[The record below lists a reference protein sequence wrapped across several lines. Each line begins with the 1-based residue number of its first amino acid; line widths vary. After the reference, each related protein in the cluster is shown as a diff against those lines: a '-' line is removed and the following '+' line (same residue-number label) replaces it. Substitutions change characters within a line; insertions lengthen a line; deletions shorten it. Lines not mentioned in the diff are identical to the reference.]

1 VQEEDDALTRAPWLG
16 VLAQYRWL
24 LGIGT
29 GAGLA
34 VAVGIVLIFLPH
46 QADHRP
52 RALAVNCGIV
62 TCTATLP
69 VSPSP
74 RPSATPPGRSPRM
87 SATPPGPSPRMSAT
101 AVMAPSPMPPAPRQ
115 APLVTVAYSVVQ
127 RWDGGFQ
134 GQFTIVNHAS
144 TALTGWQ
151 IRAAFPGDLVDS
163 AWGAGWQISGGGT
176 LVLDAPSYQPTVPPG
191 ASQSA
196 NFTARGNTTSPVSC
210 SIDGLT
216 CGNG

>member
-1 VQEEDDALTRAPWLG
+1 MTRAPWLG
-16 VLAQYRWL
+16 VLAQHRWFW
-24 LGIGT
+24 GIGT

-34 VAVGIVLIFLPH
+34 AAAGVVLIFLPH
-46 QADHRP
+46 HGGHRP
-52 RALAVNCGIV
+52 RAVAVNCGIV

-74 RPSATPPGRSPRM
+74 RPSVSPSPRP
-87 SATPPGPSPRMSAT
+87 SATPPSPSPRMSAT
-101 AVMAPSPMPPAPRQ
+101 AIMARSPTPAAPRR
-115 APLVTVAYSVVQ
+115 APPVTVAYSVVQ

-163 AWGAGWQISGGGT
+163 AWGAGWQTSGGDT
-176 LVLDAPSYQPTVPPG
+176 LVLDAPSYQPTIPPG

-196 NFTARGNTTSPVSC
+196 NFTAQGNTTSPVSC
-210 SIDGLT
+210 SIDGLA
-216 CGNG
+216 CGDG

>member
-1 VQEEDDALTRAPWLG
+1 MTRARWLG
-16 VLAQYRWL
+16 SLAQRRWYV
-24 LGIGT
+24 GIGT
-29 GAGLA
+29 GACLA
-34 VAVGIVLIFLPH
+34 AAVGVVLIFIPH
-46 QADHRP
+46 QAGHSP
-52 RALAVNCGIV
+52 RGLAVNCGIV

-69 VSPSP
+69 PAGSA
-74 RPSATPPGRSPRM
+74 SATPGSRTTRSAR
-87 SATPPGPSPRMSAT
+87 SALTPQVSPSPRMSAT
-101 AVMAPSPMPPAPRQ
+101 AVIAPSPTPPAPRQ
-115 APLVTVAYSVVQ
+115 APRVTVAYSVVQ

-151 IRAAFPGDLVDS
+151 ISAAFPGDLVDS

-196 NFTARGNTTSPVSC
+196 NFTAQGNTTSPVKC
-210 SIDGLT
+210 TIDGLA
-216 CGNG
+216 CGDG

>member
-1 VQEEDDALTRAPWLG
+1 
-16 VLAQYRWL
+16 
-24 LGIGT
+24 
-29 GAGLA
+29 
-34 VAVGIVLIFLPH
+34 
-46 QADHRP
+46 
-52 RALAVNCGIV
+52 
-62 TCTATLP
+62 
-69 VSPSP
+69 
-74 RPSATPPGRSPRM
+74 
-87 SATPPGPSPRMSAT
+87 MSAT
-101 AVMAPSPMPPAPRQ
+101 AVIAPSPTPPAPRQ
-115 APLVTVAYSVVQ
+115 APPVTVAYSVVQ

-196 NFTARGNTTSPVSC
+196 NFTAQGNTTSPVNC
-210 SIDGLT
+210 TIDGLA
-216 CGNG
+216 CGDG

>member
-1 VQEEDDALTRAPWLG
+1 M
-16 VLAQYRWL
+16 LAQHRWF

-29 GAGLA
+29 GACLA
-34 VAVGIVLIFLPH
+34 VAVGAVLIFMPH
-46 QADHRP
+46 QAGHRP

-74 RPSATPPGRSPRM
+74 RPSATPRARPPAM
-87 SATPPGPSPRMSAT
+87 SATPQVSPSPRMSAT
-101 AVMAPSPMPPAPRQ
+101 AVMAPSPTPPAPRR

-134 GQFTIVNHAS
+134 GQFTIVNHTS

-163 AWGAGWQISGGGT
+163 AWGAGWQISGGDT

-196 NFTARGNTTSPVSC
+196 NFTAQGNTTSPVSC
-210 SIDGLT
+210 SIDGLA
-216 CGNG
+216 CGDG

>member
-1 VQEEDDALTRAPWLG
+1 VTRARWLG
-16 VLAQYRWL
+16 SLAQRRWFV
-24 LGIGT
+24 GIGT
-29 GAGLA
+29 GACLTAAAG
-34 VAVGIVLIFLPH
+34 VILIFMPH
-46 QADHRP
+46 QASP
-52 RALAVNCGIV
+52 RARVRAVNCGIV

-69 VSPSP
+69 PAG
-74 RPSATPPGRSPRM
+74 RAIATPGSRTTRSAR
-87 SATPPGPSPRMSAT
+87 SAVTPQVSPSPRMSAT
-101 AVMAPSPMPPAPRQ
+101 AVMAPSPAPPAPRQ
-115 APLVTVAYSVVQ
+115 ASLVTVAYSVVQ

-163 AWGAGWQISGGGT
+163 AWGAGWQISDGGT

>member
-1 VQEEDDALTRAPWLG
+1 LTRAPWLG
-16 VLAQYRWL
+16 VLAQRRWFW
-24 LGIGT
+24 GIGT
-29 GAGLA
+29 GVGLA
-34 VAVGIVLIFLPH
+34 AAVGVVLIFMPH
-46 QADHRP
+46 QAGHRP

-62 TCTATLP
+62 TCTASLP
-69 VSPSP
+69 PAGSA
-74 RPSATPPGRSPRM
+74 SATPGSRTTRSAR
-87 SATPPGPSPRMSAT
+87 SAVTPQVSPSPRMSAT
-101 AVMAPSPMPPAPRQ
+101 AVMAPSPTPPAPRRV
-115 APLVTVAYSVVQ
+115 PLVTVAYSVVQ

-210 SIDGLT
+210 SIDGLA